1 MVGWPSQPASRGG
14 PARTRWDAIGEGR
27 TSPWLEA
34 IAGRRVGLF
43 TPPYLLRIPARSER
57 ERENAAEGLRTNP
70 YQGWF
75 VGISGTKVQLGM
87 LTYIWRDHYETTLHP
102 PARAAERFNY
112 AGSLFGFE
120 V

>member
-1 MVGWPSQPASRGG
+1 MAGPASQPAGAG
-14 PARTRWDAIGEGR
+14 PHAPAGTPSGKDGHHPGWKPLLAAALGY
-27 TSPWLEA
+27 SP
-34 IAGRRVGLF
+34 
-43 TPPYLLRIPARSER
+43 LLRIPARSER
-57 ERENAAEGLRTNP
+57 EMRENAAEGLRTNP